1 MPSLLGKRKSR
12 PVEEGP
18 DATADAQEM
27 LRRHFEARFKPLAG
41 TTAATAAN
49 GLDSDDGDD
58 SDDSDASQSGSDW
71 GGVSDG
77 EGMPTPLIEAA
88 VRESMPRANAGQTQ
102 KVSMLSWSSTTD
114 QPPRQPRL

>member
-27 LRRHFEARFKPLAG
+27 LRRHFEARFKPLAV
-41 TTAATAAN
+41 TAAATAAN
-49 GLDSDDGDD
+49 GRDSDD
-58 SDDSDASQSGSDW
+58 SDGSYDSDASQSGSDW

-77 EGMPTPLIEAA
+77 EGMFTPLIEAA
-88 VRESMPRANAGQTQ
+88 VEESMPRADTRQTQ
-102 KVSMLSWSSTTD
+102 KIPILSRSSTTH
-114 QPPRQPRL
+114 QPPHQPRL

>member
-27 LRRHFEARFKPLAG
+27 LRRHFEARFKPLAV
-41 TTAATAAN
+41 AAPATAAN
-49 GLDSDDGDD
+49 GLDSDDGDGSYG
-58 SDDSDASQSGSDW
+58 SDGSQSGSDW

-77 EGMPTPLIEAA
+77 EGMPIPG
-88 VRESMPRANAGQTQ
+88 RGGSPRTNAP
-102 KVSMLSWSSTTD
+102 S
-114 QPPRQPRL
+114 